1 MDFKVVVS
9 DPETGKSYQREL
21 KDEKAKRLNGLKIGS
36 EFDGSV
42 LGLSDYKLVI
52 TGGSDK
58 AGFPMRRG
66 VHGTAREMVLSKGG
80 VGYNPVRDERIRKRL
95 RGEVVAE
102 DIVQINAKITKKG
115 KTSIE
120 EAFGI
125 KPDAAA
131 GEQPKEG
138 EVKA

>member
-1 MDFKVVVS
+1 MDVKVVVS

-21 KDEKAKRLNGLKIGS
+21 KDEKARHLKGLKIGS
-36 EFDGSV
+36 EFDGGI

-66 VHGTAREMVLSKGG
+66 VHGTARGMVLSKGG
-80 VGYNPVRDERIRKRL
+80 VGYNPTRDERVRKRL
-95 RGEVVAE
+95 RGEVIAE
-102 DIVQINAKITKKG
+102 DIVQVNSRITKKG
-115 KTSIE
+115 KTTLE

-125 KPDAAA
+125 KP
-131 GEQPKEG
+131 
-138 EVKA
+138 EVKEEKKEESPKAA